1 MKAEIHITN
10 NPCTQCGKEGA
21 TQNGLCLTCIT
32 KNLEM
37 LHELIGKSVESGK
50 SQVSNLL
57 DNHITDIEMA
67 YMKSCEDLSIS
78 FSMKFSKSEKSNTID
93 VKTKIRF
100 ISETI
105 QDGVMTEVTHQEK
118 LPL

>member
-1 MKAEIHITN
+1 MTTITIAQ
-10 NPCTQCGKEGA
+10 NPCTQCGKEES
-21 TQNGLCLTCIT
+21 TQNGLCLACIT

-50 SQVSNLL
+50 SQAGDLL

-78 FSMKFSKSEKSNTID
+78 FTMKFSKSEKTNTID